1 MYQERSS
8 AIVKAASELRGEVRK
23 TNDALSHAMEMA
35 GIDDEDLQDEEMIEE
50 GVKEVGDNQEVRGDP
65 EVRAEAPRNL
75 EVRAEA
81 SKNLEV
87 RENLEMSDD
96 PEVMAEAHR
105 NLEVR
110 AEASKNL
117 EMRENSEVRAKAPKK
132 VGGRMVNLAPV
143 KYVSTANSPLRPNM
157 IFFLNIAKNI
167 EDICRAWEREKVAK
181 SGRGTKRRGLM
192 GFKQ

>member
-65 EVRAEAPRNL
+65 EVRAEAP
-75 EVRAEA
+75 
-81 SKNLEV
+81 
-87 RENLEMSDD
+87 
-96 PEVMAEAHR
+96 R